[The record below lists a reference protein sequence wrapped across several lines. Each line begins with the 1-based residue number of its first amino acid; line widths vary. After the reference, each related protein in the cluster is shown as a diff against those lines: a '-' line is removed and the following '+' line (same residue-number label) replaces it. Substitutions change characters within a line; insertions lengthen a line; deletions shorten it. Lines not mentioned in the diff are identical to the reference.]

1 MKIPLSPQQN
11 FWFGIVLTSASFVLL
26 FLTIR
31 RFAWL
36 KQKIPSLLRWGRG
49 SFSYPASR
57 LGISA
62 ASCFGISLGCIFIE
76 KGCETFPGFVLMGM
90 FVGSILFIIA
100 AAIHD
105 FIIHKQNPEATTP
118 IKAEEIMKKMEE
130 LQKKAGGTNSRRK

>member
-11 FWFGIVLTSASFVLL
+11 FWFGITLTSASFVLL

-31 RFAWL
+31 RYAWL

-57 LGISA
+57 LGIMA
-62 ASCFGISLGCIFIE
+62 ASFCGITMGCLFIE
-76 KGCETFPGFVLMGM
+76 KGRETFPGFVLIGM
-90 FVGSILFIIA
+90 LAGSVLFIIT

-105 FIIHKQNPEATTP
+105 FIIHKQNPEVAPPNKT
-118 IKAEEIMKKMEE
+118 EEIMKKLEE
-130 LQKKAGGTNSRRK
+130 LRKKAGGTNNRRK